1 MEALLKYHGRNSVSG
16 GYPWQVCL
24 LKSTLERP
32 QSEVAEQ
39 TAFGTRGKGTLKA
52 SVMLISGKAQV
63 YKIQIHVF
71 NLMEDATMN
80 V

>member
-1 MEALLKYHGRNSVSG
+1 MEALLKYPGRNSVSI

-39 TAFGTRGKGTLKA
+39 TGCGTRGKGTKKVSL
-52 SVMLISGKAQV
+52 MLISGKAQV
-63 YKIQIHVF
+63 CKIQIHVF
-71 NLMEDATMN
+71 NLIEDAPMN